1 MTDYQIIGLTFA
13 VVVTVI
19 LAMIWRTFRSAQSHR
34 DFPRII
40 RKISKYYMK
49 NVVIPDAV
57 EGSAFIDW
65 LVLTPRG
72 ILIISEK
79 PYKGMIF
86 ASENISQWTQI
97 IDRRSYSFDNPLRQ
111 LEVDVVTIK
120 TLIPAIPVKG
130 YVVFDRD
137 SFFPKGK
144 PKVVLT
150 LKEIKQNLTVFREG
164 KISAELMQAWDKLRT
179 ILKEG
184 TDSDRSFDGM
194 NTSSNFVG

>member
-1 MTDYQIIGLTFA
+1 MADLQIIGLIFIVA
-13 VVVTVI
+13 VAVI
-19 LAMIWRTFRSAQSHR
+19 LMLIWRTIRSAQSYR

-40 RKISKYYMK
+40 RKISKYNMK

-57 EGSAFIDW
+57 EGSSFIDW

-72 ILIISEK
+72 VLIISEK

-86 ASENISQWTQI
+86 ASENISQWTQV

-120 TLIPAIPVKG
+120 TLIPGIPVKG

-144 PKVVLT
+144 PKIVLT

-164 KISAELMQAWDKLRT
+164 AISAELMQAWDKLRT
-179 ILKEG
+179 VLKEG
-184 TDSDRSFDGM
+184 TDTNRGFDGM
-194 NTSSNFVG
+194 NPSSNFG

>member
-1 MTDYQIIGLTFA
+1 MGLMTEYQMIVLVLGIIS
-13 VVVTVI
+13 VI
-19 LAMIWRTFRSAQSHR
+19 ILVMIWRNSRASQSYR

-40 RKISKYYMK
+40 RKISKYSMK

-57 EGSAFIDW
+57 EGSSFIDW

-72 ILIISEK
+72 ILIISQK

-97 IDRRSYSFDNPLRQ
+97 IERRSYNFDNPLRQ

-120 TLIPAIPVKG
+120 SMIPGIPVKG

-144 PKVVLT
+144 PKIVLT
-150 LKEIKQNLTVFREG
+150 LKEIKQNISVFREG
-164 KISAELMQAWDKLRT
+164 NISEELLAAWDKLKLQ
-179 ILKEG
+179 LKENSGHEQNIG
-184 TDSDRSFDGM
+184 TI
-194 NTSSNFVG
+194 NTSFQ